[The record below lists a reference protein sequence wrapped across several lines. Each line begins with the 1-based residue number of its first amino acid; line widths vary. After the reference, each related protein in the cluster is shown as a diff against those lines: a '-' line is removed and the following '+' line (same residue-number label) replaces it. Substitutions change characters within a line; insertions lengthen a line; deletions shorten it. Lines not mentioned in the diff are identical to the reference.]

1 MENQLR
7 RVPCEMSGR
16 IGPGSFN
23 RPRKESQ
30 ALWQSIAQSIST
42 SSQALVAGAI
52 SEEEAAEATQH
63 FKVVFQHKG
72 PSMEGADETRNCR
85 RFSI

>member
-1 MENQLR
+1 
-7 RVPCEMSGR
+7 MSGR

-63 FKVVFQHKG
+63 FEVAFQHKG